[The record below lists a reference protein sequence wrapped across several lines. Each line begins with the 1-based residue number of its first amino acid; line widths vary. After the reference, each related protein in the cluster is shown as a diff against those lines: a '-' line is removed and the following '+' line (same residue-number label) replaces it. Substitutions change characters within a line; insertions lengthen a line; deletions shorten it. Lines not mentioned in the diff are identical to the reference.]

1 MYQKDLRVFG
11 AKVGCLSVQCVISE
25 CFFYVFFASGST
37 SDWRLYYPG
46 MALMKDTDG
55 SD

>member
-11 AKVGCLSVQCVISE
+11 AKVGRLSVRR
-25 CFFYVFFASGST
+25 FFMFFFASGST